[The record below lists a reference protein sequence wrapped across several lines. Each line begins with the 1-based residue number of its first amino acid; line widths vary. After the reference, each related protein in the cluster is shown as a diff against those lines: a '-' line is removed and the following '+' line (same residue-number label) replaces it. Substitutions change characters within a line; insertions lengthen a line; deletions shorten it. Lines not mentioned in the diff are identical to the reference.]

1 MDNMRLERDTMGE
14 MWLPKDALYGATTQR
29 AVENFPISGQPL
41 PPELIQAMGL
51 IKQAAARVNRTQG
64 GLNADVATA
73 IEQAAAEVANGEHYA
88 DFPIDV
94 FQTGS
99 GTSTNM
105 NANEVIGTLASRA
118 SGQKV
123 HPNDHVNMGQSSND
137 TFPTALHVAAVLQI
151 ERELLP
157 ALRYLQQALE
167 QKAAQFDEIGRA
179 HV

>member
-1 MDNMRLERDTMGE
+1 MRVERDTMGE

-41 PPELIQAMGL
+41 PLELIQAVGL
-51 IKQAAARVNRTQG
+51 IKQAAARVNRAQG
-64 GLNADVATA
+64 ALDAEIAAA
-73 IEQAAAEVANGEHYA
+73 IETAAAAVAAGEHYA

-105 NANEVIGTLASRA
+105 NANEVIGTLASRDL
-118 SGQKV
+118 GQKV

-157 ALRYLQQALE
+157 ALRYLQAASE
-167 QKAAQFDEIGRA
+167 QKAGEVEA
-179 HV
+179 